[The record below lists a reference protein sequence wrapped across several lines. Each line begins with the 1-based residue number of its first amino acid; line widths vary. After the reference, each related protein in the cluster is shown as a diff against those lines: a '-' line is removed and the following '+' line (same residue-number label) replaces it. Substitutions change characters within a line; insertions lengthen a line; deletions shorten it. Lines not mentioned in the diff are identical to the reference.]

1 MTNDIFLSPHFKL
14 SEFVVSETASR
25 HGIDNTPPEEAVE
38 NLRRLCQGTLEP
50 LREAL
55 QLPVVITSGFR
66 TKALNDRLAH
76 SSERSQHMQG
86 CAADFYVSCAA
97 EPRGN
102 AALPRFKVQGSR
114 FKVRA
119 TQGSMTKIKVQG
131 GGDAVQRAKI
141 KVQSGFTAGQ
151 SGSEREGLIEELC
164 RLRKLYPKAKI
175 LGVSELGEH
184 CVHPSERMNQL
195 RRELSDLGGGAAGQ
209 CGEAAVQCGGAAVQ
223 GSRFKAALPRFKVQ
237 GSRFKVSGSQ
247 PSVVELGA
255 RPLNFEL

>member
-86 CAADFYVSCAA
+86 CAADFYVSSAA
-97 EPRGN
+97 SPRFN
-102 AALPRFKVQGSR
+102 AALPRFNGPLAQ
-114 FKVRA
+114 
-119 TQGSMTKIKVQG
+119 
-131 GGDAVQRAKI
+131 
-141 KVQSGFTAGQ
+141 
-151 SGSEREGLIEELC
+151 
-164 RLRKLYPKAKI
+164 
-175 LGVSELGEH
+175 
-184 CVHPSERMNQL
+184 
-195 RRELSDLGGGAAGQ
+195 
-209 CGEAAVQCGGAAVQ
+209 
-223 GSRFKAALPRFKVQ
+223 FKVQ
-237 GSRFKVSGSQ
+237 GSKVDDKVQGSKVLWPSSRVKGSRLSGSAYQ
-247 PSVVELGA
+247 GVPPHHHQS
-255 RPLNFEL
+255 RD